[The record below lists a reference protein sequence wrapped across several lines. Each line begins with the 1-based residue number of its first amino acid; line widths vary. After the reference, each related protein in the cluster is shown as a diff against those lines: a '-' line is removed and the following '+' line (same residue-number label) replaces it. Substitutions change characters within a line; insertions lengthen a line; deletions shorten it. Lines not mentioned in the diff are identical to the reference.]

1 MAEKT
6 MYVKIANAQW
16 IAEIHQQGPIVTP
29 IELPIKI
36 VSSLVRK
43 NYKVTAVNKAT
54 KEEVKLTVLNAMD
67 PFKVVEP
74 KKEKGPKPINPNIGA
89 PVQETV
95 QPKKVEPVVE
105 EPNPVEEMVAAGL
118 ITPAPVEEV
127 VEVEEAVTEVTE
139 AEEVIEEEIVEENEV
154 VVEVK
159 PHNNNNFNYNGKK
172 NKNKNFT
179 K

>member
-6 MYVKIANAQW
+6 LFVKISNAQW

-36 VSSLVRK
+36 VSALVRK

-54 KEEVKLTVLNAMD
+54 KEEVVLTVLNAMD
-67 PFKVVEP
+67 PFKVVAP
-74 KKEKGPKPINPNIGA
+74 KKEVGPKPINPNIGA
-89 PVQETV
+89 PVKETV
-95 QPKKVEPVVE
+95 QPKKEEPVVE
-105 EPNPVEEMVAAGL
+105 EPNPVAEMVAEGL
-118 ITPAPVEEV
+118 ITPVEEV
-127 VEVEEAVTEVTE
+127 VEEATEVITEDATDEVVEEVVEDGEVM
-139 AEEVIEEEIVEENEV
+139 
-154 VVEVK
+154 VEVK
-159 PHNNNNFNYNGKK
+159 PNHNNNGTFNYNGKK